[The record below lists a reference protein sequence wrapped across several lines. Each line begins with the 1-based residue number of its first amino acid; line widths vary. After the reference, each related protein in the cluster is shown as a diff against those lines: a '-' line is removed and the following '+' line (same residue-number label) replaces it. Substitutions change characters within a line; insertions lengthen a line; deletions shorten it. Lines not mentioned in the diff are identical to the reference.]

1 MGLNYVPRPVRRELD
16 SPNQFITSAIG
27 QSGDPRFYQF
37 GEHETLVF
45 IKEVLDK
52 VEVDYQNIDLLG
64 RN

>member
-1 MGLNYVPRPVRRELD
+1 MSPGRYAGNSIRP
-16 SPNQFITSAIG
+16 TSLSRPLSVSQETPG
-27 QSGDPRFYQF
+27 FYQF